1 MEKTWN
7 ILDILNWT
15 TGFLEKKNIE
25 EAKYKAELLLSHV
38 LELKRFEL
46 YLNFDRPLSKKE
58 REDFKLLLN
67 RLTENE
73 PIQYILG
80 KWEFYGYDFFV
91 NKDVLIPR
99 RETEELVEK
108 VINYIKES
116 PEQPLYILDI
126 GTGSGAI
133 IISLYKEIIM
143 RRDELHSSSSQEL
156 NPPTPIKFIAIDISE
171 KALNTAKENA
181 KLNGITEDE
190 IKFINSNLLDE
201 LVPYQAQHDSENN
214 NEQINYAH
222 TIMIFNPPYVSI
234 SEYNNLKNEL
244 FFEPKNAIT
253 DNDDGL
259 YFYIK
264 LIKEIKERKIKKSF
278 FEIGY
283 NQKEAL
289 TKICKENGI
298 DNFKFYKDLSDN
310 WRMLEI

>member
-15 TGFLEKKNIE
+15 TSFLEKKNIE

-80 KWEFYGYDFFV
+80 KWEFYGYNFIV

-108 VINYIKES
+108 VINYIMENVGGALCSS
-116 PEQPLYILDI
+116 PSSPLYILDI

-133 IISLYKEIIM
+133 IISLYLELKKKLKEN
-143 RRDELHSSSSQEL
+143 SK
-156 NPPTPIKFIAIDISE
+156 NIKFIAIDISE

-181 KLNGITEDE
+181 KLNNIKKDE
-190 IKFINSNLLDE
+190 IKFIKSDLLYE
-201 LVPYQAQHDSENN
+201 LEKNIG
-214 NEQINYAH
+214 QIDYAH
-222 TIMIFNPPYVSI
+222 TIMISNPPYVSV
-234 SEYNNLKNEL
+234 SEYNKLKKEL
-244 FFEPKNAIT
+244 FFEPKDAIT
-253 DNDDGL
+253 DNDNGL

-283 NQKEAL
+283 NQKKAL